1 MMAYAREML
10 FPSEGKGWGRGDAD
24 ALDPLEQGR
33 FCSAIPFPRLRG
45 AEVFEGYGVA
55 MLLAPDQVIQL

>member
-24 ALDPLEQGR
+24 ALDPLEQRQILFVDPFSQVTRGR
-33 FCSAIPFPRLRG
+33 GF
-45 AEVFEGYGVA
+45 
-55 MLLAPDQVIQL
+55 